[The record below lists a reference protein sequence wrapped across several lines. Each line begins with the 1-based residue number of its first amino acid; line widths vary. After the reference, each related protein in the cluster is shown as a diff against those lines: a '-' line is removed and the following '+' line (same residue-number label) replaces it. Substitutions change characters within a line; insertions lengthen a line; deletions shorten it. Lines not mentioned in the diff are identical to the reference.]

1 MCALPNVSKNRTR
14 GDNAL
19 VHGGIQTSTCMR
31 IEKSAVRKEGIMGF
45 MLTLDPSDVPQI
57 ESSGAGASDGN
68 HRIRWKPGM
77 RWLYLW
83 TYVRLPLSVLICV
96 LSAATEEPVEAAL
109 GLIWAGFLGFVAYG
123 LATRKRWGWTL
134 NWVVIYMEVLFYPL
148 SRGPANLAGQ
158 DLIIGWTVVFLFWGL
173 PDTV

>member
-1 MCALPNVSKNRTR
+1 
-14 GDNAL
+14 
-19 VHGGIQTSTCMR
+19 
-31 IEKSAVRKEGIMGF
+31 MGF

-83 TYVRLPLSVLICV
+83 TYVRLPLSMLICV
-96 LSAATEEPVEAAL
+96 LSAATEGPVEAAL

-123 LATRKRWGWTL
+123 LATWKRWGWAL
-134 NWVVIYMEVLFYPL
+134 NWVVIFMEVLFYPL
-148 SRGPANLAGQ
+148 SRGPANLARQ

-173 PDTV
+173 PNTVYFFKRRWLFRREASDDYRHRHVSRF